1 MIKPD
6 REPFCDGI
14 AVFWKFWMVG
24 GLIYLAERT
33 MREIRGKHKTYISK
47 VIEHPSN
54 VVEIQIK
61 KDHTKPRA
69 GQVFSHELTHC
80 HILTLCRIVH
90 FFLLPRGIDLA
101 VPSFHP
107 HKCTRRGLYFGTY
120 TLCRRFYQGFGENIG
135 LQLRQEG
142 KGREEES

>member
-1 MIKPD
+1 
-6 REPFCDGI
+6 
-14 AVFWKFWMVG
+14 MVG

-69 GQVFSHELTHC
+69 GQVCGYMISLHV
-80 HILTLCRIVH
+80 HILTLCCIVYL
-90 FFLLPRGIDLA
+90 FLLPRGIDLA
-101 VPSFHP
+101 VPSFYP
-107 HKCTRRGLYFGTY
+107 HKCTGRGLYFGTY
-120 TLCRRFYQGFGENIG
+120 TLCRRFYQGFGENIR

-142 KGREEES
+142 RQGREEES

>member
-6 REPFCDGI
+6 REPWCDGI
-14 AVFWKFWMVG
+14 GVFWKFWMVG

-69 GQVFSHELTHC
+69 GQVRGYMSSLHVTFSHC
-80 HILTLCRIVH
+80 V
-90 FFLLPRGIDLA
+90 
-101 VPSFHP
+101 V
-107 HKCTRRGLYFGTY
+107 
-120 TLCRRFYQGFGENIG
+120 
-135 LQLRQEG
+135 
-142 KGREEES
+142 

>member
-6 REPFCDGI
+6 REPYCDGI
-14 AVFWKFWMVG
+14 GVFWKFWMVG
-24 GLIYLAERT
+24 GLIYLIERT

-69 GQVFSHELTHC
+69 GQV
-80 HILTLCRIVH
+80 
-90 FFLLPRGIDLA
+90 RGYMS
-101 VPSFHP
+101 SFHV
-107 HKCTRRGLYFGTY
+107 TFS
-120 TLCRRFYQGFGENIG
+120 LCAV
-135 LQLRQEG
+135 
-142 KGREEES
+142 